1 MDVGTFL
8 DIKSI
13 EIDLYL
19 HNKAE
24 AYGDEE
30 TVVHK
35 RAEMLSQEAV

>member
-24 AYGDEE
+24 TDGYEE

-35 RAEMLSQEAV
+35 RAKMFSQEAV